1 MFLHCSIIQED
12 SNEKVLCI
20 WFVLGLVS
28 MDVLITPDLSFSDS
42 SQLLAAATPS
52 EGDSI
57 QSVEEMTGS
66 RPKSAPPEA

>member
-1 MFLHCSIIQED
+1 MRRF
-12 SNEKVLCI
+12 LCI

-42 SQLLAAATPS
+42 SQLLAAAAPS

-57 QSVEEMTGS
+57 QSVEEMTGEPTEIRTTGGRS
-66 RPKSAPPEA
+66 NRQSISI